1 MQTAFQTIPGAAND
15 VTFGRSYSVRGDS
28 VPEFRMPPGWWLLP
42 ALIGGIAG
50 WVMLISAIFF

>member
-1 MQTAFQTIPGAAND
+1 MQTAFQAMPGNVND
-15 VTFGRSYSVRGDS
+15 VTFGRSYAVRGDS